1 MLDQNNASQAMPVV
15 VEEYKVP
22 TEAEHKRLIRM
33 LWIACVATGLGVFLV
48 FGGIVLTLFLKGV
61 DDKKIINVSTAVFQV
76 LSMTA
81 GVGFFI
87 PLGLT
92 SIVTLL
98 LGIRMNRKSVAVLD
112 KLDTAVESRL
122 SRIDALFAKVEKFA
136 GDAEKGELPAGMKR
150 LLDEGKAF
158 VSQELEALKS
168 SIAGARSHA
177 QGELEAALAEGE
189 RAAQAV
195 RDGQESPAEDTPA

>member
-1 MLDQNNASQAMPVV
+1 
-15 VEEYKVP
+15 
-22 TEAEHKRLIRM
+22 
-33 LWIACVATGLGVFLV
+33 
-48 FGGIVLTLFLKGV
+48 
-61 DDKKIINVSTAVFQV
+61 
-76 LSMTA
+76 MTA

-122 SRIDALFAKVEKFA
+122 SRIDAIFSKVEKFA
-136 GDAEKGELPAGMKR
+136 ADAEKGEVPAGMKR

-168 SIAGARSHA
+168 SIAGARSQA

-195 RDGQESPAEDTPA
+195 RDGQESSAEDPPA